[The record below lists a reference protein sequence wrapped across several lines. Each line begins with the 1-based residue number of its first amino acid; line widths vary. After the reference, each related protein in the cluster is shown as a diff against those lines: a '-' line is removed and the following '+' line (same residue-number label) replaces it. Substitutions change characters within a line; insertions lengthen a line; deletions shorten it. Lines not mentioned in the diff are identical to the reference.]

1 MISQPSHRPVRVF
14 PSEILSNPSVTHY
27 AILTAMLA
35 PAFFL
40 TATASLLGT
49 ANARLAR
56 VIDRTR
62 SLLRDLADDDG
73 SDEERRHILEERI
86 ALQRTRSRTILRGS
100 QLLYVAISC
109 FVGTSLTVAGD
120 SFLDHRFGQAPTV
133 LAALGVLAMFA
144 ASLLLAREATMAV
157 RAVNAEMDDAHRYAN
172 RRSPLI

>member
-1 MISQPSHRPVRVF
+1 M
-14 PSEILSNPSVTHY
+14 LANPALTHY

-40 TATASLLGT
+40 TATASLLGS

-62 SLLRDLADDDG
+62 SLLQALSEDDG
-73 SDEERRHILEERI
+73 NDPEDRRILEERI
-86 ALQRTRSRTILRGS
+86 ALQRRRSRIILRGS

-120 SFLDHRFGQAPTV
+120 SFFDHRFGPAPTI

-144 ASLLLAREATMAV
+144 ASLLLAQESTMAV
-157 RAVNAEMDDAHRYAN
+157 HAVNAEMDDAHRKAN